1 MSEGTRVTENTEIDP
16 DALRDDLD
24 QIKDAMGIQERYPSW
39 FHLWLVY
46 AVLVLAA
53 SIASQVIVLR
63 GLPGYWHAVAWGGL
77 MGAGGVYQ
85 WWLARSEEP
94 TATGATP
101 NVLVQFGAIGS
112 MYVVYVLVLGPVL
125 DWLAPRLAAIVTF
138 SLIVALVGVAYLVA
152 GESLKAHRIR
162 ARDRYAF
169 YVGGAWILVL
179 AVLMPNVAFLRTW
192 GYVAFGA
199 LYAVHGVG
207 SYALLSRG

>member
-1 MSEGTRVTENTEIDP
+1 MTDNTHVDP
-16 DALRDDLD
+16 ETLRRDID
-24 QIKDAMGIQERYPSW
+24 QIKEAMGIQERYPSW

-46 AVLVLAA
+46 AVLVLGA
-53 SIASQVIVLR
+53 SIASQVVVLR
-63 GLPGYWHAVAWGGL
+63 GLPGYWHGVAWGGL

-85 WWLARSEEP
+85 WWLARSEDP
-94 TATGATP
+94 TPAGAAP

-125 DWLAPRLAAIVTF
+125 DGLVPRLAAIITF

-152 GESLKAHRIR
+152 GETLKAHRIR

-179 AVLMPNVAFLRTW
+179 AVLMPNVEVLRTW
-192 GYVAFGA
+192 GYVVFGA

-207 SYALLSRG
+207 SYVLLSRA